1 MMNFAEIAED
11 ILYFVAVINPASKIS
26 FLAAIN
32 PPLSRRELFR
42 VSLRASLVALGIF
55 IIMALAGHFIL
66 EFVFRVRIGTLRVA
80 GGLVMFVVGLQMIR
94 DGVGAGGLPA
104 HREGRALVDGIT
116 LVPLAAPLIA
126 GPGTITVMIS
136 YAAIR
141 GPLPVCFYIL
151 AAVAIN
157 FLIMC
162 SSNWLG
168 RFFSRIGAMGA
179 VVKLT
184 GLIVAAIAMEMVLQ
198 GIGEW
203 IPIWFPGK

>member
-1 MMNFAEIAED
+1 
-11 ILYFVAVINPASKIS
+11 
-26 FLAAIN
+26 
-32 PPLSRRELFR
+32 
-42 VSLRASLVALGIF
+42 
-55 IIMALAGHFIL
+55 
-66 EFVFRVRIGTLRVA
+66 
-80 GGLVMFVVGLQMIR
+80 
-94 DGVGAGGLPA
+94 
-104 HREGRALVDGIT
+104 
-116 LVPLAAPLIA
+116 
-126 GPGTITVMIS
+126 MIS
-136 YAAIR
+136 AAFFRI
-141 GPLPVCFYIL
+141 PVCFYIL